1 MRSWVA
7 LLLAATVAV
16 FALAL
21 WSPADVV
28 AHGREVDINVTP
40 LRPDPDR
47 PLTRLYYVVVT
58 YRDDGDAVE
67 GATVVLTAVRQERGD
82 QAGPLTLTGM
92 QRQPGVYVGELTY
105 ERFGTW
111 EVELDVSVAFGQGEG
126 SASFSDAIVP
136 LDRSAADEE
145 RLQEEAARVV
155 RLQAFFGFDWWPDV
169 MNVVTRALHSAAGLT
184 YFAVTGLAL
193 FIAWNPATDLRRLT
207 TGLTGRF
214 TPLAGSSLAVL
225 LAAGVYGTIWDAP
238 VLAPGLFDLDAMTS
252 LPYGEWYLAAFAVK
266 PILFVVL
273 VVLAVRIGRGLRAL
287 TGFAEGEVGG
297 SERAGVMATLRRDT
311 ALNALAGAVLVID
324 LAFVIYLHYVS
335 HLGVFL
341 PS

>member
-1 MRSWVA
+1 MPPRLA
-7 LLLAATVAV
+7 LLLAATLAV
-16 FALAL
+16 FALAA
-21 WSPADVV
+21 WSPADAL
-28 AHGREVDINVTP
+28 AHGREVDIIVTP

-58 YRDDGDAVE
+58 YRDDGDPVE
-67 GATVVLTAVRQERGD
+67 GAAVVLTAVRQERGD
-82 QAGPLTLTGM
+82 QAGPLTLTEIE
-92 QRQPGVYVGELTY
+92 RRPGVYVGELTFA
-105 ERFGTW
+105 RFGTW
-111 EVELDVSVAFGQGEG
+111 EVELDVSVALGQGEG
-126 SASFSDAIVP
+126 SATFSDEIGP
-136 LDRSAADEE
+136 IDLSAADEE

-169 MNVVTRALHSAAGLT
+169 VNVVTRALHSAAGLT

-207 TGLTGRF
+207 TRLVRSF
-214 TPLAGSSLAVL
+214 TPLAGSSLVVL

-238 VLAPGLFDLDAMTS
+238 VLAPGLFDLDAMTR

-266 PILFVVL
+266 PIVFVVL
-273 VVLAVRIGRGLRAL
+273 VVLAVRIRRGLRDL
-287 TGFAEGEVGG
+287 TEFADGEVGG
-297 SERAGVMATLRRDT
+297 SDRSGAMATLRRDT
-311 ALNALAGAVLVID
+311 ALNALAGAVLVLD

-341 PS
+341 P